1 MSGMGIAPL
10 DESPVP
16 PSIVTPPSTFSSVR
30 SPGERRPGWQR
41 HRASIGGGLPSSTVP
56 LTQPSVNPRLRLRPP
71 VTGLDVH
78 STHSS
83 NAKAPARRYSLPDFN
98 EDDCIDSISA
108 KPQPIHMAM
117 RSRSFDVTDPPS
129 SSNQRISGQQ
139 RRGSTSGCQGFI
151 VQPDDEITASIPRQ
165 RSRGSV
171 SNGSRGASGTPRQQR
186 RGSTSGCQG
195 FIVQPDD
202 EITAS
207 SPRQRSGGSVSNGSR
222 GASGTPRQQRR
233 GSTSGCQELIVTQP
247 DDEIIASTPR
257 QRRRGSV
264 SNGSRGASGTRRQ
277 NRRGSMKASRGFAT
291 QPSSADTSTRHTISA
306 PRHGRRS
313 SISGVSQGPISQPD
327 SSSDTTTG
335 TLGTFRQR
343 RRGSMPSVSQGLLT
357 SPQANGETSVRQ
369 SFEFLRESLGTMHA
383 EAPKW

>member
-186 RGSTSGCQG
+186 RGSTSGCQ
-195 FIVQPDD
+195 
-202 EITAS
+202 
-207 SPRQRSGGSVSNGSR
+207 
-222 GASGTPRQQRR
+222 
-233 GSTSGCQELIVTQP
+233 ELIVTQP

-291 QPSSADTSTRHTISA
+291 QPSSADTSTRHTSA

-313 SISGVSQGPISQPD
+313 SISGVSQKPISQPD

-357 SPQANGETSVRQ
+357 SPQPNGETSARQ
-369 SFEFLRESLGTMHA
+369 SLEFLREILGTMHA